1 MRTVA
6 LALVAL
12 GVVACGASHP
22 NRAAAATTNATTANL
37 QSVFNSAQPGDV
49 ITLASGSYGNFSGG
63 AKSGMVTI
71 KPQDGASVTMSPSFN
86 GAANITVQNMTL
98 SGLSISGRTHD
109 IKILNNTFTG
119 QANLN
124 MAGNANA
131 NILVDGN
138 SFDNISVCASCAEGR
153 LEVGQYPLGSA
164 PVGVTISH
172 NHFGGGGQ
180 SDGVQDGAY
189 GVVIDGNEFDGIVQ
203 ANGYTRHVD
212 SIQLYGASHTTIVN
226 NYLHN
231 FTTAIMAPDGGDH
244 EVISNNVFINPGSTG
259 SAIQFGH
266 QNSTTFTHNLVKNT
280 DVDAFVSSGDDD
292 PNRSMVLRDNA
303 MVNAA
308 FVASGCSGCT
318 NAYNLYT
325 RNASGTSAL
334 TGTPRFAG
342 GASPTTY
349 AGWALASGS
358 PGKGNA
364 SDGTDRGINPGAS
377 TPPAGGSGTGAGST
391 PGGTTTGGTP
401 ATGATTTSSTA
412 AVAPTLTT
420 VSDPASAAAGNAAAA
435 ISARWTM
442 KPSKPRVNQRVVLTA
457 PKTRAGGRR
466 CTWTVGKGVYR
477 KGCQIAVRFGRAGRK
492 HISVRIVDRSGTITR
507 AVRDITIVR
516 RATAAK
522 KHPRAKKA

>member
-12 GVVACGASHP
+12 GVAACGGASHP
-22 NRAAAATTNATTANL
+22 NRAAAATTNVTTANL
-37 QSVFNSAQPGDV
+37 QSAFNSAQPGDV
-49 ITLASGSYGNFSGG
+49 LQLASGNYGNFSGG
-63 AKSGMVTI
+63 AKSGMVTL
-71 KPQDGASVTMSPSFN
+71 KAQGGASVSMSPSFN
-86 GAANITVQNMTL
+86 GAANITIQNMTL
-98 SGLSISGRTHD
+98 SGLDISGKTHD
-109 IKILNNTFTG
+109 VKILNNTFTG

-138 SFDNISVCASCAEGR
+138 SFDNISVCAQCAEGR

-180 SDGVQDGAY
+180 SDGVQIGAY

-231 FTTAIMAPDGGDH
+231 FTTAIMAPDGGNH
-244 EVISNNVFINPGSTG
+244 ETISNNVFINPGSTG

-266 QNSTTFTHNLVKNT
+266 QDSSTFTHNLVKNT
-280 DVDAFVSSGDDD
+280 DVNAYVSSGDDD
-292 PNRSMVLRDNA
+292 PNRNMVLRDNA
-303 MVNAA
+303 MVNAGFA
-308 FVASGCSGCT
+308 ASGCSGCT
-318 NAYNLYT
+318 TSYNLFT
-325 RNASGTSAL
+325 RSASGTSAI

-342 GASPTTY
+342 GSSPTTY

-364 SDGTDRGINPGAS
+364 SDGSDRGINPGAS
-377 TPPAGGSGTGAGST
+377 TPPAGGGTGAGST
-391 PGGTTTGGTP
+391 PAGTP
-401 ATGATTTSSTA
+401 APTTTTA
-412 AVAPTLTT
+412 SAPAATASVTPVVAPTAGTT
-420 VSDPASAAAGNAAAA
+420 AALIG
-435 ISARWTM
+435 ARWTM
-442 KPSKPRVNQRVVLTA
+442 KPSRPRVNQRVVLTA
-457 PKTRAGGRR
+457 PKTKAGGRR
-466 CTWTVGKGVYR
+466 CTWTIAKGVYR
-477 KGCQIAVRFGRAGRK
+477 KGCVVAVRFAKAGRK
-492 HISVRIVDRSGTITR
+492 HISVRITDRSGQVTR

-516 RATAAK
+516 HTTAARK
-522 KHPRAKKA
+522 SRPRAKI